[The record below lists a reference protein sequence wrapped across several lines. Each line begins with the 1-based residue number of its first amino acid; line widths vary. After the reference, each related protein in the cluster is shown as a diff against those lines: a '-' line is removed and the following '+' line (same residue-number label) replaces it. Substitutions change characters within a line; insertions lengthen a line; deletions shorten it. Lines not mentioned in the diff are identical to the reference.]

1 MSEETRGK
9 GFSLLI
15 VDDEDGLRYGLERLF
30 KKQGF
35 RVYTASNED
44 EAKTIALRNAIDVA
58 LLDIRLRGGQSG
70 MTLLKDLKQMEPDLI
85 ALMMTGYGS
94 IETAVAS
101 MKEGASD
108 YLLKPLDNTNLL
120 DVVYTHLDLRSLKTR
135 NLFLQDELLLQGLS
149 HQCVTQNAQIKALLR
164 QADKIKDNAVT
175 ALITGESGTG
185 KEVIA
190 RYIHFTSNRRNG
202 AFVCV
207 NCAALSEHL
216 LLSEL
221 FGHERGAFTGAM
233 SRKIGKFEIANQGT
247 LFLDEIGDMSLD
259 IQAKLL
265 RVIEEQ
271 SFERVGGTKRITS
284 DARIIAATN
293 KDLEQAIRDGRFRE
307 DLYYRIHVV
316 RFHLPPLRERKED
329 IPLLITHFLGKYNQK
344 YQTHVA
350 GAEQDVLSALMAY
363 DWPGNVRELEHV
375 INNAVL
381 LCENHLI
388 TMEDVKR
395 NIFSKTADSVHH
407 PEASRIASLKDAID
421 EIVARHEKQIIEET
435 LCRNQQNKSKTARDL
450 AITRKT
456 LAEKMEKYRLNE
468 RNET

>member
-1 MSEETRGK
+1 MNEETRGK

-35 RVYTASNED
+35 RVYTASNEE
-44 EAKTIALRNAIDVA
+44 EAKTIALKNAIDVA

-70 MTLLKDLKQMEPDLI
+70 ITLLKELKQMEPDLI

-120 DVVYTHLDLRSLKTR
+120 EVVYTHLDLRSLKTR
-135 NLFLQDELLLQGLS
+135 NMFLQDELMLQGLS

-190 RYIHFTSNRRNG
+190 RYIHFTSNRRDG

-293 KDLEQAIRDGRFRE
+293 KDLEQAIREGRFRE

-350 GAEQDVLSALMAY
+350 GVKQDVLDVLMAY
-363 DWPGNVRELEHV
+363 DWPGNVRELENM

-388 TMEDVKR
+388 TREDVKR

-407 PEASRIASLKDAID
+407 PEFSRVSSLKDAID

-435 LCRNQQNKSKTARDL
+435 LRRNQHNKSKTARDL

-456 LAEKMEKYRLNE
+456 LAEKMEKYQMNG
-468 RNET
+468 

>member
-1 MSEETRGK
+1 MSEDTRGK

-15 VDDEDGLRYGLERLF
+15 VDDEEGLRYGLERLF

-35 RVYTASNED
+35 RVYSTDNECD
-44 EAKTIALRNAIDVA
+44 AKTMASKNAIDVA
-58 LLDIRLRGGQSG
+58 LLDIRLRGGQG
-70 MTLLKDLKQMEPDLI
+70 GIALLKDLKQMEPDLI

-94 IETAVAS
+94 IETAVSS

-108 YLLKPLDNTNLL
+108 YLLKPLDNANLL
-120 DVVYTHLDLRSLKTR
+120 DVVYTHLDLRNLKTR
-135 NLFLQDELLLQGLS
+135 NRFLRDELLLQGLS
-149 HQCVTQNAQIKALLR
+149 HQCVTQDAQIKALLR

-190 RYIHFTSNRRNG
+190 RYIHFTSNRRDG

-271 SFERVGGTKRITS
+271 CFERVGGTKHIIS

-293 KDLEQAIRDGRFRE
+293 KELEQAVRDGRFRE
-307 DLYYRIHVV
+307 DLYYRINVV
-316 RFHLPPLRERKED
+316 RFHLPPLRERAED
-329 IPLLITHFLGKYNQK
+329 IPLLIAHFLGKYNQK

-350 GAEQDVLSALMAY
+350 NVDDEVLRALMAY
-363 DWPGNVRELEHV
+363 DWPGNVRELENV

-381 LCENHLI
+381 LCENRLI
-388 TMEDVKR
+388 GMEDVKR
-395 NIFSKTADSVHH
+395 NIVPKTTAVAHH
-407 PEASRIASLKDAID
+407 IDISRLSSLKEAID
-421 EIVARHEKQIIEET
+421 EIVARHEKQIIEDT
-435 LCRNQQNKSKTARDL
+435 LRRNQHNKSKTARDL

-456 LAEKMEKYRLNE
+456 LAEKMGKYQLN
-468 RNET
+468 

>member
-58 LLDIRLRGGQSG
+58 LLDIRLRGGQNG

-108 YLLKPLDNTNLL
+108 YLLKPLDNANLL

-190 RYIHFTSNRRNG
+190 RYIHFTSNRRDG

-271 SFERVGGTKRITS
+271 SFERVGGTKRISS

-293 KDLEQAIRDGRFRE
+293 KDLEQAIRDGHFRE

-344 YQTHVA
+344 YQTHIA
-350 GAEQDVLSALMAY
+350 GVEPDVLDVLMAY
-363 DWPGNVRELEHV
+363 DWPGNVRELENMM
-375 INNAVL
+375 NNAVL

-388 TMEDVKR
+388 TREDVKR
-395 NIFSKTADSVHH
+395 NIFPKTADSVHH
-407 PEASRIASLKDAID
+407 PEFSRVSSLKDAID
-421 EIVARHEKQIIEET
+421 EIVARYEKQIIEET
-435 LCRNQQNKSKTARDL
+435 LRRNQHNKSKTARDL

>member
-1 MSEETRGK
+1 MSEDTRGK

-15 VDDEDGLRYGLERLF
+15 VDDEEGLRYGLERLF
-30 KKQGF
+30 NKQGF
-35 RVYTASNED
+35 RVYSTDNEQD
-44 EAKTIALRNAIDVA
+44 AKTMASKNAMDVA
-58 LLDIRLRGGQSG
+58 LLDMRLRGGQSG
-70 MTLLKDLKQMEPDLI
+70 IALLKDLKQMEPDLI

-94 IETAVAS
+94 IETAVNS

-108 YLLKPLDNTNLL
+108 YLLKPLDNANLL
-120 DVVYTHLDLRSLKTR
+120 DVVYTHLDLRSLRTR
-135 NLFLQDELLLQGLS
+135 NTFLREELLQQGLP

-190 RYIHFTSNRRNG
+190 RYIHFTSNRREG

-265 RVIEEQ
+265 RVIAEQ
-271 SFERVGGTKRITS
+271 AFERIGGTKQLTT

-293 KDLEQAIRDGRFRE
+293 KDLEQAVREGRFRE

-329 IPLLITHFLGKYNQK
+329 IPLLISHFLGKYNQK

-350 GAEQDVLSALMAY
+350 DVDDEVLDALLAH
-363 DWPGNVRELEHV
+363 DWPGNVRELENM

-381 LCENHLI
+381 LCENRLI

-395 NIFSKTADSVHH
+395 NIFAKTTAVAHH
-407 PEASRIASLKDAID
+407 SENFRVSSLKDAID
-421 EIVARHEKQIIEET
+421 EIVARHEKQMIEDA
-435 LCRNQQNKSKTARDL
+435 LRRNQYNKSKTARDL

-468 RNET
+468 

>member
-35 RVYTASNED
+35 RVYTVSNEE

-108 YLLKPLDNTNLL
+108 YLLKPLDNANLL

-135 NLFLQDELLLQGLS
+135 NLFLQGELLLQGLS
-149 HQCVTQNAQIKALLR
+149 HQCVTQNAQINALLK
-164 QADKIKDNAVT
+164 QADKIKDTAVT
-175 ALITGESGTG
+175 TLITGESGTG

-271 SFERVGGTKRITS
+271 SFERVGGTKRISS

-407 PEASRIASLKDAID
+407 PEASRVVSLKDAID

-435 LCRNQQNKSKTARDL
+435 LRRNQYNKSKTARDL

-456 LAEKMEKYRLNE
+456 LAEKMEKYQMNG
-468 RNET
+468 

>member
-1 MSEETRGK
+1 MGDDTRGK

-15 VDDEDGLRYGLERLF
+15 VDDEEGLRYGLERLF

-35 RVYTASNED
+35 RVYSTDNEQDAKVMAS
-44 EAKTIALRNAIDVA
+44 KNAMDVA
-58 LLDIRLRGGQSG
+58 LLDMRLRGGQSG
-70 MTLLKDLKQMEPDLI
+70 IALLKDLKQMEPDLI

-94 IETAVAS
+94 IETAVNS

-108 YLLKPLDNTNLL
+108 YLLKPLDNASLL
-120 DVVYTHLDLRSLKTR
+120 DVVYTHLDLRSLRTR
-135 NLFLQDELLLQGLS
+135 NTFLREELLQQGLS
-149 HQCVTQNAQIKALLR
+149 HHCVTQNAQIKALLR

-190 RYIHFTSNRRNG
+190 RYIHFTSNRREG

-221 FGHERGAFTGAM
+221 FGYERGAFTGAM

-265 RVIEEQ
+265 RVIAEQ
-271 SFERVGGTKRITS
+271 AFERIGGTKQLTT

-293 KDLEQAIRDGRFRE
+293 KDLEQAVREGRFRE

-329 IPLLITHFLGKYNQK
+329 IPLLISHFLGKYNQK

-350 GAEQDVLSALMAY
+350 DVDDEVLDALMAH
-363 DWPGNVRELEHV
+363 DWPGNVRELENM

-381 LCENHLI
+381 LCENRLI

-395 NIFSKTADSVHH
+395 NIFAKTKAVTHH
-407 PEASRIASLKDAID
+407 SEDFRVSSLKDAID
-421 EIVARHEKQIIEET
+421 EIVARHEKQIIEDA

-468 RNET
+468 